1 MTKKDKWILILEII
15 GVLIALIVVVATKY
29 WPEFKNSFGSSEKLY
44 SYANYKTGIEIN
56 IDSGPLFFLNIN
68 EDNILT
74 NIFIENIKAGPIAN
88 QNIEGSNIVE
98 GIEKIINILTK
109 NNEISNKTIT
119 IINYQEEEVFNQVVE
134 KVKTLLPTNNII
146 TETSTLEKKGTSLNL
161 DNVSEENVL
170 MSLYLQSTELIED
183 YELEQKESTTITE
196 KMAGT
201 YTDNIYQKLLTY
213 QQNKNIKDQDINDI
227 SMPIQYIPG
236 DENNSVFPTTDS
248 WYYIENYQV
257 YAEISIEQ
265 DNTKYTYCY
274 QGSISSKKEGTCR

>member
-88 QNIEGSNIVE
+88 QNIEGSNIIE

-119 IINYQEEEVFNQVVE
+119 IINYQEEEVFNKVVE

-146 TETSTLEKKGTSLNL
+146 TETSTLEIKGTSLNL

-183 YELEQKESTTITE
+183 YELEQKDSTTITE

-265 DNTKYTYCY
+265 DNTKYTNCY